1 MSDRLRAGDLVRVR
15 GAEEILSTL
24 DARGCLDGMPFMPE
38 MLSYCGK
45 TLRVYKRA
53 HKTCDTI
60 SRYVAR
66 RLEHTVHLEEARCTG
81 GAHGGCEA
89 ACMLFWNEAW
99 LERAAGPHE
108 GVASFAALRAPTP
121 AQGCSMAQLLG
132 ATQHGVDPQQ
142 GIRYRCQATDLL
154 NATQPLSRVNW
165 RQYVEDYRSG
175 NVTLGTLGRG
185 ALYRLGTFVVRPWQR
200 LGRKLG
206 FGEVLAKPLIAC
218 YDAVQALVPD
228 GVPYPRR
235 YGQVAKGQP
244 TPTDGADWL
253 RPGVRVRVKSYREIL
268 STLDINSKT
277 RGLYFDAEMVPY
289 CGKELPV
296 RSVVNQIV
304 DERTGYMLRFK
315 TPAAILESAYC
326 RGTHSDNRMFC
337 PRAIYPYWR
346 TIWLTPLESS
356 APVGAHASAMA
367 PRLTVVPC
375 AHSAQCETAADQAGP
390 QRRQG
395 EAPGRERGRR
405 SACN

>member
-1 MSDRLRAGDLVRVR
+1 MGDRLRAGDLVRVH

-24 DARGCLDGMPFMPE
+24 DADGCLDGMPFMPE

-60 SRYVAR
+60 SHYVGR
-66 RLEHTVHLEEARCTG
+66 RLDNTVHLEESRCTG
-81 GAHGGCEA
+81 SAHGQCEA

-99 LERAAGPHE
+99 LERLAGPGEAMPPVAAG
-108 GVASFAALRAPTP
+108 RAQAPG
-121 AQGCSMAQLLG
+121 AGWSMAQWMG
-132 ATQHGVDPQQ
+132 ATQEGGGAEK
-142 GIRYRCQATDLL
+142 GIRYRCQATELL
-154 NATQPLSRVNW
+154 NATKPLSPVNV
-165 RQYVEDYRSG
+165 RQYLEDYRSG
-175 NVTLGTLGRG
+175 NVTLGTFVRG
-185 ALYRLGTFVVRPWQR
+185 AIYRLATLVVRPWQR

-218 YDAVQALVPD
+218 YDAVQALVPN

-244 TPTDGADWL
+244 TPTDRADWL
-253 RPGVRVRVKSYREIL
+253 RPGIRVRVKSYQEIL
-268 STLDINSKT
+268 STLDINNKT

-326 RGTHSDNRMFC
+326 QGAHSDNRMFC
-337 PRAIYPYWR
+337 PRSIYPYWR
-346 TIWLTPLESS
+346 TIWLTPVEESQAS
-356 APVGAHASAMA
+356 GRAQAGPDAPQPAGATCAHAA
-367 PRLTVVPC
+367 R
-375 AHSAQCETAADQAGP
+375 CETAALRPCPAHQ
-390 QRRQG
+390 
-395 EAPGRERGRR
+395 PG
-405 SACN
+405 ATQ